1 MEKHLVDYG
10 RHLVFKVWRGDGDQD
25 EFNDN
30 WEVDARQFTNTSPP
44 LNKAIDLG
52 RLLDDV
58 FPSKVLP
65 IGLENSSKI
74 PGVLIDLGMI
84 IAEEV

>member
-30 WEVDARQFTNTSPP
+30 WEVDAR
-44 LNKAIDLG
+44 
-52 RLLDDV
+52 
-58 FPSKVLP
+58 
-65 IGLENSSKI
+65 
-74 PGVLIDLGMI
+74 
-84 IAEEV
+84 